1 MMITRRQ
8 SLGMFAASLT
18 LGMGGAGPV
27 LAQNKSS
34 RVLSG
39 HILGNTLAIH
49 IPAIAA
55 LSEGLPALGY
65 APPKLSRVD
74 SMQVLTQSIIGRS
87 AELGETDISST
98 LQASTVGADLKVIG
112 LVYANA
118 SLVFVANADVI
129 KDFSDLQKPG
139 VIVAVNSKGDWIHAM
154 LNGPLSKRGVDPNKV
169 MIVEIGGS
177 SSRVQALLANRVQ
190 AVPVHFDQT
199 PEILSKGNYKILLKP
214 WEEYKLYIAECWVVN
229 GTWLKNPEN
238 RRLAVDIQKATI
250 TSFRKA
256 NRDLKYFG
264 DMYRKYSSIKGAA
277 EMTDEK
283 LKPVWETMSKTA
295 RAWPDDGMFDRAYF
309 KELLPAYRS
318 VGSFAKEPDLDTL
331 IDTSITEQALK
342 ELG

>member
-1 MMITRRQ
+1 
-8 SLGMFAASLT
+8 
-18 LGMGGAGPV
+18 
-27 LAQNKSS
+27 
-34 RVLSG
+34 
-39 HILGNTLAIH
+39 
-49 IPAIAA
+49 
-55 LSEGLPALGY
+55 
-65 APPKLSRVD
+65 
-74 SMQVLTQSIIGRS
+74 MQVLTQSIIGRS

-118 SLVFVANADVI
+118 SLVFVVNADVI

-139 VIVAVNSKGDWIHAM
+139 VVVAVNSKGDWIHAM
-154 LNGPLSKRGVDPNKV
+154 LSGPLTKRGVDPNKV

-177 SSRVQALLANRVQ
+177 GSRVQALLANRVQ

-214 WEEYKLYIAECWVVN
+214 WEEYKVYIAECWVVN
-229 GTWLKNPEN
+229 GEWLKNAEN
-238 RRLAVDIQKATI
+238 RRLAIDIQKATI
-250 TSFRKA
+250 ASFRKA

-283 LKPVWETMSKTA
+283 LQPVWETMSKTA
-295 RAWPDDGMFDRAYF
+295 RAWPDDGMFGRDYF
-309 KELLPAYRS
+309 KELLPAYKS
-318 VGSFAKEPDLDTL
+318 VSSFAKEPDLDKL